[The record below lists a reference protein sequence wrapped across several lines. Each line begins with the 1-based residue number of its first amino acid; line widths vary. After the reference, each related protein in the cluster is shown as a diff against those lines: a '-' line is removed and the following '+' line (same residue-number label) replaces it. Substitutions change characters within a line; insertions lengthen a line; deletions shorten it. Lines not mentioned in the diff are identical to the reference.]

1 MFYKTRK
8 SALCQQSLFHTDSNL
23 AEVQCTISI
32 IVKKYLLAQ
41 SQAKVL
47 LSVRISGLGSN
58 VSGKL
63 ETGLCVIL
71 ALFCDFRGFEN
82 LSVTFDYNFIII
94 LRVKSII
101 NQLQLKFNYVRVA
114 GMPFG
119 ICDAPS
125 ELLLFNSL

>member
-63 ETGLCVIL
+63 ETGLCLGL
-71 ALFCDFRGFEN
+71 A
-82 LSVTFDYNFIII
+82 
-94 LRVKSII
+94 
-101 NQLQLKFNYVRVA
+101 
-114 GMPFG
+114 
-119 ICDAPS
+119 
-125 ELLLFNSL
+125 